1 MLCSLYYQKKGL
13 GVLSRGSLKT
23 PGVAWCL
30 VIFNTELILMSM
42 LTLVIWVWKR
52 CVLVAFVLI
61 VMPEGSKKFSWM
73 TLLLKFLNKFISLPP
88 PPSLLPFY
96 LCICIPKQWSHF
108 PIKSTPFSYLA
119 FSVWKGLRIEERKAR
134 GKGFVK
140 MRERCQKERKQSLGR
155 ERSRGLK
162 ASHVSLTP
170 LCSPPISSER
180 QEENNRSLKSKP
192 RRSQN
197 AV

>member
-1 MLCSLYYQKKGL
+1 MRWGLGKKGYISCQSNVYFKSEQPEILVTTQMYALLFVLLKKGL

-88 PPSLLPFY
+88 RPSLPPSVLPVY
-96 LCICIPKQWSHF
+96 MYSKTVI
-108 PIKSTPFSYLA
+108 PFSYQ
-119 FSVWKGLRIEERKAR
+119 VH
-134 GKGFVK
+134 
-140 MRERCQKERKQSLGR
+140 SLFLLSLQCL
-155 ERSRGLK
+155 ERSEDREKKNKGK
-162 ASHVSLTP
+162 RI
-170 LCSPPISSER
+170 CKDEGEMSER
-180 QEENNRSLKSKP
+180 EETKSG
-192 RRSQN
+192 
-197 AV
+197 